1 MALSKSSSP
10 TDRRRFSKL
19 ALIIVE
25 ELTPILRD
33 VLANE
38 ISPSVIFHQVK
49 SNVNLFKKLRHDQIL
64 IIKNAHINGYR
75 DFDITLLYTLI
86 RTLCPNIPSPTR
98 GWGISEMPSP
108 GETSLGDDIEREP
121 SGSKVG
127 VDDLPS
133 GSKESPPV
141 PTDTLLLPP
150 KQTRKTESD
159 RELHEEESY
168 SRWSDTTFNKKLE
181 QLKENGEFE
190 CRIQRL
196 ISSLDIE
203 TFYHQSDRE
212 DQTEFVDV
220 IQRVDYLD
228 CSGLH
233 LSDAEK
239 QSKSFKPFSRSS
251 VDAFLG
257 WMADCDEVFRKT
269 RAAKCR
275 LVLSIL
281 FSAYTKETLLKFKQR
296 DLLIIIHRCLD
307 YAIEKQNHILILELV
322 RSNPFDFDFHFDKL
336 LKNKEINSVVMDTFL
351 TTAKYRIIRE
361 CPRLR
366 QNAMRLSFCFEC
378 SQENRLVI
386 MMLYKGSIE
395 MKDGIPEKAMGVK
408 LAFYNYIQPSDEASI
423 VFNSFPASCSS
434 GDLPVIT
441 ENDARKLFKKH
452 SNLTLISTSPYKSS
466 GYSKG
471 KYIIVE
477 KRYISLLCLHKG
489 FIPFGEVE
497 FPKQINGFDV
507 DVQEG
512 HCSLGSGR
520 SIDFGGHIR
529 RAKGINTPGHGSI
542 GGFVDLSNGSTG
554 LITCAHVVFSTDEL
568 FKPNSEIEDYVLCR
582 DTDLKVEFFDKNQ
595 HNFQVCG
602 NIVKKCFPTSI
613 YDISVDA
620 TLIELDQ
627 SLNEFGF
634 PVALADQL
642 YLAGFEPNKPP
653 VFKGEV
659 VSLQDPETD
668 KIRSS
673 DDLQKS
679 RIPGRLNSVI
689 KYGSETRFTIG
700 NFYFDRVHIRFANQT
715 LDLPDQN
722 GFATMYNQ
730 IEIQS
735 LPHGTFFKPGDSGAF
750 VFCINPDKTL
760 SCLGMAIGSST
771 KGSCLVTPMVR
782 ILDSFELPHRL
793 KPCSP
798 FVSGDNAR
806 VSEDPTS
813 SQLADQSHDPSA
825 FNLEAI
831 LLNFQKNIQKS
842 MADMKNALQTRNRK
856 FENGSSR
863 NE

>member
-1 MALSKSSSP
+1 MLQSIDQYFFLYFCKGADVGEESGNVSSDGFFVQRKHRGPIPFFEEEFEFDVQHKSSP
-10 TDRRRFSKL
+10 YQLK
-19 ALIIVE
+19 AIGK
-25 ELTPILRD
+25 
-33 VLANE
+33 
-38 ISPSVIFHQVK
+38 Q
-49 SNVNLFKKLRHDQIL
+49 
-64 IIKNAHINGYR
+64 
-75 DFDITLLYTLI
+75 
-86 RTLCPNIPSPTR
+86 
-98 GWGISEMPSP
+98 
-108 GETSLGDDIEREP
+108 IERE
-121 SGSKVG
+121 GQ
-127 VDDLPS
+127 
-133 GSKESPPV
+133 E
-141 PTDTLLLPP
+141 
-150 KQTRKTESD
+150 
-159 RELHEEESY
+159 REGISTWAEI
-168 SRWSDTTFNKKLE
+168 TFNKMLA
-181 QLKENGEFE
+181 QLRENRENE
-190 CRIQRL
+190 DRIQKL
-196 ISSLDIE
+196 INFLNIE
-203 TFYHQSDRE
+203 TAHHQSDQG
-212 DQTEFVDV
+212 DLKKSTEFVDI

-233 LSDAEK
+233 CSKAEK
-239 QSKSFKPFSRSS
+239 QSKSFKPFSQSS
-251 VDAFLG
+251 VDDFLE
-257 WMADCDEVFRKT
+257 WMTDCDEVFRKT
-269 RAAKCR
+269 QSPKCR
-275 LVLSIL
+275 PILSIL
-281 FSAYTKETLLKFKQR
+281 FSAYTKETLLDFKPR
-296 DLLIIIHRCLD
+296 DLSFIIHRCLEF
-307 YAIEKQNHILILELV
+307 AIENQNHILVLELV
-322 RSNPFDFDFHFDKL
+322 RLYKFDFDFHLDEV
-336 LKNKEINSVVMDTFL
+336 LKDKEINSVVMDTFL
-351 TTAKYRIIRE
+351 TTAKFMILRE

-366 QNAMRLSFCFEC
+366 QNAIRLSFCCEC
-378 SQENRLVI
+378 SQKNRLVI

-408 LAFYNYIQPSDEASI
+408 LVFYNYTQPSDEASI
-423 VFNSFPASCSS
+423 VFNSFSASCSS

-452 SNLTLISTSPYKSS
+452 SNLTLISASPYKSS
-466 GYSKG
+466 GYPKG
-471 KYIIVE
+471 KHIIVE
-477 KRYISLLCLHKG
+477 KRCISLLCLHKG
-489 FIPFGEVE
+489 FIPFGERE

-512 HCSLGSGR
+512 YCSFGSGR

-542 GGFVDLSNGSTG
+542 GGFVDLSNGSVG

-568 FKPNSEIEDYVLCR
+568 FKTNSEIEDYVLCR

-602 NIVKKCFPTSI
+602 NIVNKCFPTSI
-613 YDISVDA
+613 DDISVDA
-620 TLIELDQ
+620 ALIELDQ
-627 SLNEFGF
+627 SVNEFGF

-659 VSLQDPETD
+659 VSLPDPETD
-668 KIRSS
+668 KIRWS
-673 DDLQKS
+673 DALQKS

-700 NFYFDRVHIRFANQT
+700 SLFFDQVHIRFVNQT

-722 GFATMYNQ
+722 GCATMYNQ

-760 SCLGMAIGSST
+760 SCLGMAIGSTT

-782 ILDSFELPHRL
+782 ILDSFELPRRL

-798 FVSGDNAR
+798 FVSGGNAR

-825 FNLEAI
+825 VNLEAI

-842 MADMKNALQTRNRK
+842 MADMKNALQTEIGNLRTEVRETNEK
-856 FENGSSR
+856 IQTEVENLKTKVGESPMQDR
-863 NE
+863 AEVGNLKAQIKETKDNL